1 MYFLIYVYLFKLQG
15 YKNEEIIHNK
25 DNIEFALKYSKI
37 LHHLRG
43 FNSEIKINKPEDLLY
58 SIEENLSNRDIFLFL
73 GDSWIEQLIFYKESR
88 KLINNFFKNK
98 RFTYINGG
106 ITSYS
111 PTLITL
117 QYKIIKKDFNIN
129 PNYLVVY
136 VDQTD
141 FGDEI
146 CRYKDNKHFDSKYNL
161 IGVKD
166 FFYAPRISTFNKI
179 NNSNSSILIKNIRL
193 LNFLI
198 SERANLAV
206 NKIKRYFNK
215 GHNPYGCHISEIL
228 EKLIDPTEKDE
239 KYFQETINFMLDTFN
254 NDKNLKKVIVVT
266 FPHRN
271 NIKQIKNFKITKE
284 AFNKMKLSDE
294 LFFERQD
301 SKDKVYRDYKV
312 NISDYV
318 NNYLNEE
325 NKNKIIHID
334 FTKKLFSKEIDIIL
348 SDFVTNDPASHLN
361 EASHS
366 EIFVKNIIN
375 DINKSLNNNTN

>member
-1 MYFLIYVYLFKLQG
+1 MLKTKHIILICSAVLLCFLFLYILIYVYFFKLQG

-25 DNIEFALKYSKI
+25 DKIEFAFKYSKI

-43 FNSEIKINKPEDLLY
+43 FNSAIKISKPEDLLY
-58 SIEENLSNRDIFLFL
+58 SIEENLSDKDIFLFL

-117 QYKIIKKDFNIN
+117 QYKILKKDFNIK

-146 CRYKDNKHFDSKYNL
+146 CRYKNNKYFDSKDNL

-166 FFYAPRISTFNKI
+166 FFYAPRISTFHKI
-179 NNSNSSILIKNIRL
+179 NNSNSTILIKNIRL

-215 GHNPYGCHISEIL
+215 GYNPYGCHISEIL
-228 EKLIDPTEKDE
+228 EKLINPTEKDE

-271 NIKQIKNFKITKE
+271 NIKLIKNFKITKE
-284 AFNKMKLSDE
+284 EFNKKNYQTNYFLN
-294 LFFERQD
+294 
-301 SKDKVYRDYKV
+301 DKIV
-312 NISDYV
+312 
-318 NNYLNEE
+318 
-325 NKNKIIHID
+325 KIKYIETIR
-334 FTKKLFSKEIDIIL
+334 
-348 SDFVTNDPASHLN
+348 
-361 EASHS
+361 
-366 EIFVKNIIN
+366 
-375 DINKSLNNNTN
+375 